1 MKWRVV
7 ELETHNAYLNMALD
21 EAVSEGIMNG
31 SSPPTI
37 RFYTWKPGAVSIGY
51 FQSMK
56 DEVNLDTCR
65 ELGIDCIRRWTGGGA
80 VYHDAKGEIT
90 YSLIAPA
97 SIFPKNVVE
106 SYQIICGWIVNG
118 LKSLGIDAVFS
129 PVNDVLVGGK
139 KISGSAQTRRGGIL
153 LQHGTV
159 LFDLDLAT
167 MFSVLNVSKQKI
179 SDKMIQSAQERVT
192 SIIKQ
197 KDLDKKEVLDALLRS
212 FTEDKDFENGSL
224 SLNEMFRAKELAR
237 LKYKTDE
244 WMFLR

>member
-7 ELETHNAYLNMALD
+7 ELETHDAYLNMALD

-80 VYHDAKGEIT
+80 VYHDARGEIT

-97 SIFPKNVVE
+97 SSFPKNIIK
-106 SYQIICGWIVNG
+106 SYEIICGWIVNG
-118 LKSLGIDAVFS
+118 LRTLGIDAMFT
-129 PVNDVLVGGK
+129 PVNDVLAGGK
-139 KISGSAQTRRGGIL
+139 KISGSAQTRRGGVL
-153 LQHGTV
+153 LQHGT
-159 LFDLDLAT
+159 LLYDLDLAT

-179 SDKMIQSAQERVT
+179 SNKMIESAEERVT

-197 KDLDKKEVLDALLRS
+197 IDVDKKDVYDALLRS
-212 FTEDKDFENGSL
+212 FTKDKDFEYGAL
-224 SLNEMFRAKELAR
+224 SMKEMSRAKELAR
-237 LKYKTDE
+237 LKYKTDK

>member
-1 MKWRVV
+1 MKWRIVG
-7 ELETHNAYLNMALD
+7 LKTYDAYFNMAMD
-21 EAVSEGIMNG
+21 EAISEGMKNG

-37 RFYTWKPGAVSIGY
+37 RFYTWKPAAVSIGY
-51 FQSMK
+51 FQRMK

-97 SIFPKNVVE
+97 SLFPKNIIK
-106 SYQIICGWIVNG
+106 SYEIICGWIVDG
-118 LKSLGIDAVFS
+118 LITLGIDAEFS

-159 LFDLDLAT
+159 LYDTDLAT
-167 MFSVLNVSKQKI
+167 MFSVLNVSRQKI
-179 SDKMIQSAQERVT
+179 TDKMIQSAQERVT
-192 SIIKQ
+192 SISKL
-197 KDLDKKEVLDALLRS
+197 KNVDKKDVYQALLRA
-212 FTEDKDFENGSL
+212 FVKDKEHESGTW
-224 SLNEMFRAKELAR
+224 NEIEISRAKELAEQ
-237 LKYKTDE
+237 KYKTQE
-244 WMFLR
+244 WSFLK

>member
-7 ELETHNAYLNMALD
+7 ELETHDAFFNMALD

-37 RFYTWKPGAVSIGY
+37 RFYTWKPSAVSIGY

-56 DEVNLDTCR
+56 DEVNLETCR

-80 VYHDAKGEIT
+80 VYHDAEGEIT

-97 SIFPKNVVE
+97 SLFPKNIIK
-106 SYQIICGWIVNG
+106 SYEVICGWIVDG
-118 LKSLGIDAVFS
+118 LKNLGIDAVFS

-159 LFDLDLAT
+159 LYDLDLAT
-167 MFSVLNVSKQKI
+167 MFNVLNVSKQKI
-179 SDKMIQSAQERVT
+179 SDKMMQSAQERVT
-192 SIIKQ
+192 SISKHMNV
-197 KDLDKKEVLDALLRS
+197 DKKDVYQALLRA
-212 FTEDKDFENGSL
+212 FTKDKDHEAGAW
-224 SLNEMFRAKELAR
+224 NEDEITGAKELAEQ
-237 LKYKTDE
+237 KYKTEE
-244 WMFLR
+244 WLFLR

>member
-7 ELETHNAYLNMALD
+7 GLETHDAFFNMALD

-56 DEVNLDTCR
+56 DEVNLEICR

-80 VYHDAKGEIT
+80 VYHDAEGEIT

-97 SIFPKNVVE
+97 SLFPKNIIK
-106 SYQIICGWIVNG
+106 SYEVICGWIVEG
-118 LKSLGIDAVFS
+118 LKDLGIDAVFS

-159 LFDLDLAT
+159 LYDLDLAT
-167 MFSVLNVSKQKI
+167 MFNVLNVSKQKI

-192 SIIKQ
+192 SISKHMNV
-197 KDLDKKEVLDALLRS
+197 DKKDVYQALLRA
-212 FTEDKDFENGSL
+212 FTKDKDHEAGAW
-224 SLNEMFRAKELAR
+224 NEDEITGAKELAEQ
-237 LKYKTDE
+237 KYKTEE
-244 WMFLR
+244 WLFLR